1 MAAADSDHMIGQ
13 KSIFGAIDGIFGVK
27 SNTRLNSTSIT
38 YYSGVEIR
46 FLLIT

>member
-1 MAAADSDHMIGQ
+1 
-13 KSIFGAIDGIFGVK
+13 VK

-38 YYSGVEIR
+38 HSSGVEIR